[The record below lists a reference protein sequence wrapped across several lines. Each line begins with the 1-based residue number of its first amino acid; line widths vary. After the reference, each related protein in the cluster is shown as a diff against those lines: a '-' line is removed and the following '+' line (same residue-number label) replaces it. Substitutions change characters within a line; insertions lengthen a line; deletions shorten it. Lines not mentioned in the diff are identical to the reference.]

1 MFLVENF
8 LGGEDFGVIVLRKV
22 IENEVVFLWK
32 MEEEFFVLWFYF
44 EEEILKCRDY
54 LFFLFCVCKINL
66 KCMME

>member
-1 MFLVENF
+1 MENV

-32 MEEEFFVLWFYF
+32 MDEEFFVLWLYF
-44 EEEILKCRDY
+44 EEEIMKCRDY
-54 LFFLFCVCKINL
+54 LFFFFCVCKINL